1 MTCDVIL
8 CIPREAYLVGVE
20 ENVRQGVHSYVEVGD
35 VDAHGLKHIV
45 YMSPPCQFYNIGFI
59 HFKPQLK

>member
-45 YMSPPCQFYNIGFI
+45 YILTLRSFISNPCEYV
-59 HFKPQLK
+59 